1 MAQTATAAKAPK
13 GPPDASAAQATTH
26 ARPRTAGRHRVA
38 QLPTRSPG
46 QCLHASVSLRRGT
59 RLTHAARPRRQASS
73 PRTHAGA
80 QAPAAHPRRTCAL
93 CTQKRPEHMSR
104 HAPSTPPETS
114 LFVSAA
120 ARARRWQQDRGQCTW
135 HGIGRLSRRRHG
147 DRMSGCGA
155 PCGALFFVL
164 SHFHMQRMAPQWGIC
179 VFRIQTFAQRL
190 FAH

>member
-1 MAQTATAAKAPK
+1 M
-13 GPPDASAAQATTH
+13 
-26 ARPRTAGRHRVA
+26 R
-38 QLPTRSPG
+38 
-46 QCLHASVSLRRGT
+46 QCQ
-59 RLTHAARPRRQASS
+59 RLTIWSGCLAHAKEKTGRGDPRLTIFVREPTVAPQKLGPRVDLRPAARPRRQAPT
-73 PRTHAGA
+73 PRTHDGT

-155 PCGALFFVL
+155 PCGALFLVL
-164 SHFHMQRMAPQWGIC
+164 SA
-179 VFRIQTFAQRL
+179 
-190 FAH
+190 